1 MSTNTRGQK
10 GESLVK
16 KSLSKIKEYHRILND
31 ITFVNEKSEMTHQID
46 HILIH
51 PHGVFVIET
60 KNYYGTIISNT
71 GEPFW
76 IKDIK
81 GEKTR
86 ISNPLKQNKSHAV
99 MVNRILE
106 KKYEVIPVVVF
117 VKNNAPYIGDENVIN
132 LKDLKLFIDSYPYK
146 ELLEKEQINLIY
158 KTLKSNKSD
167 VSKKEHIQN
176 IEYLKQI
183 REEIKSEIAYAIE
196 SGTCPRCDHKM
207 INKGFEYRCSNCDFK
222 FKL

>member
-1 MSTNTRGQK
+1 MSTKTRGDK

-16 KSLSKIKEYHRILND
+16 KRLGTIKEYHRIIND
-31 ITFVNEKSEMTHQID
+31 ATFVNEKSEMTHQID

-60 KNYYGTIISNT
+60 KNYYGEIISNT

-76 IKDIK
+76 IKVIK
-81 GEKTR
+81 GERTR

-99 MVNRILE
+99 IVNRILN
-106 KKYEVIPVVVF
+106 KKYDVIPVVVF
-117 VKNNAPYIGDENVIN
+117 VKNNAPYMGDENVIN
-132 LKDLKLFIDSYPYK
+132 LKDLILFINSYPF
-146 ELLEKEQINLIY
+146 ERLLEKKEIDEIY
-158 KTLKSNKSD
+158 KTIKSNTSD
-167 VSKKEHIQN
+167 VSKKEHVQN

-183 REEIKSEIAYAIE
+183 RKEIQDEISYAIE

-207 INKGFEYRCSNCDFK
+207 IVNGYSYRCSHCDFK

>member
-1 MSTNTRGQK
+1 MSNKSRGDK

-16 KSLSKIKEYHRILND
+16 ARLKTIKEYHRIIND
-31 ITFVNEKSEMTHQID
+31 ATFVNEKSERTHQID

-60 KNYYGTIISNT
+60 KNYYGEIFSNT

-76 IKDIK
+76 IKVIK

-99 MVNRILE
+99 IINRIL
-106 KKYEVIPVVVF
+106 KKKVDIIPVVVF
-117 VKNNAPYIGDENVIN
+117 VKNNAPYVGDENVIN
-132 LKDLKLFIDSYPYK
+132 LKDLILFIKSYPY
-146 ELLEKEQINLIY
+146 ERILEKKEIDEIYHLI
-158 KTLKSNKSD
+158 KDNMSD
-167 VSKKEHIQN
+167 VSKKEHVEN
-176 IEYLKQI
+176 IGYLKQI
-183 REEIKSEIAYAIE
+183 RREIQDEISFAIE
-196 SGTCPRCDHKM
+196 SGTCPRCDSKM
-207 INKGFEYRCSNCDFK
+207 IINGYSYRCSHCDFK